1 MSERQ
6 PTQLRITRRT
16 SLGLVCGAAASI
28 AMPSWAQTRTLR
40 IGATFDASGVERA
53 NGTGNF
59 RGGQAFFNALNKA
72 GGINGMKVELL
83 QADDQFKP
91 DLAKANAL
99 AFQADRSVL
108 GLLTPL
114 GTRQT
119 ATIMEAVKD
128 MAIVGPNTGTA
139 ALRKSSPP
147 NLFWVRATYDQEVNT
162 LIRTATTLGIDRIGV
177 VHPKDPLGQSVL
189 AGFNK
194 AMEAAKLKPAVV
206 ATTPGTISTE
216 FQGAVDAIV
225 KVQPQMV
232 IMVLAGVVPQFV
244 KALRA
249 AGGTSSLYGLSI
261 GASAANITALG
272 DMGRGI
278 GFAIIVPPPN
288 APKYEIV
295 RRYQADM
302 RASGSEEFSLNTLE
316 GYINARV
323 MAEGLRRAGPAV
335 TREGLVAA
343 LGAIDS
349 LDLGGI
355 RIGYGPTNRQGSS
368 FVDVAVIG
376 EGGRLFA

>member
-6 PTQLRITRRT
+6 PTQLHITRRT

-91 DLAKANAL
+91 DLAKTNAL

>member
-147 NLFWVRATYDQEVNT
+147 NLFWVGVSLISVQKVTVRAC
-162 LIRTATTLGIDRIGV
+162 
-177 VHPKDPLGQSVL
+177 PQS
-189 AGFNK
+189 
-194 AMEAAKLKPAVV
+194 EH
-206 ATTPGTISTE
+206 
-216 FQGAVDAIV
+216 
-225 KVQPQMV
+225 
-232 IMVLAGVVPQFV
+232 
-244 KALRA
+244 
-249 AGGTSSLYGLSI
+249 
-261 GASAANITALG
+261 
-272 DMGRGI
+272 
-278 GFAIIVPPPN
+278 
-288 APKYEIV
+288 
-295 RRYQADM
+295 
-302 RASGSEEFSLNTLE
+302 
-316 GYINARV
+316 
-323 MAEGLRRAGPAV
+323 
-335 TREGLVAA
+335 
-343 LGAIDS
+343 
-349 LDLGGI
+349 
-355 RIGYGPTNRQGSS
+355 
-368 FVDVAVIG
+368 
-376 EGGRLFA
+376 